1 MLPAHLEQVKTLLDT
16 CFGESAWTPDTL
28 RSQLD
33 KADSRCMVVME
44 DDTVIGFL
52 AFEQV
57 LDEGSIVEVA
67 VHPDC
72 RRRGLARGLIT
83 SAINSADGLNTV
95 FLEVRESNTP
105 AIGLYESLGFERI
118 AVRKGYY
125 QKPKE
130 DAVLYR
136 LPLVKVPPL
145 GECSKDK
152 GRFPC

>member
-1 MLPAHLEQVKTLLDT
+1 MMIKEMLPAHLEQVKALLDV
-16 CFGESAWTPDTL
+16 CFGESAWSTESL

-33 KADSRCMVVME
+33 KADSRCTIAVE

-67 VHPDC
+67 VHPEH
-72 RRRGLARGLIT
+72 RRRGLARELIT
-83 SAINSADGLNTV
+83 SAINSADGLRTV

-105 AIGLYESLGFERI
+105 AVKLYESLGFERI

-125 QKPKE
+125 DHPKE
-130 DAVLYR
+130 DAVIMHLSISVCNT
-136 LPLVKVPPL
+136 PNH
-145 GECSKDK
+145 
-152 GRFPC
+152 